1 MTKKLS
7 LTLKPEACKGC
18 PWYGDGTGFAAD
30 EINEGAAI
38 TFMGARP
45 DEAAEVSGQP
55 FTGRTGKM
63 IEANIGKYG
72 LRRSDANWCNVTRCR
87 YKHSNDKPASYY
99 DAALFCGN
107 AHGRPDFSRAK
118 VVVPL
123 DDEALMMVAG
133 LNDVEIWRGS
143 PIVPDAGLARGQFV
157 LPTVHPS
164 AIFSKPRLRSASKG
178 DFGRIYTAS
187 RFGAAA
193 FRYADDFL
201 PAQDPD
207 AFIDNFSTLAASP
220 EATIVLDIETNKAK
234 PIDAKLRIFGIGWAA
249 NKATNVAWEA
259 LSDANCNHLK
269 RLVQEAKCRFVTA
282 TPFDYTVLSKYGFK
296 FNWDRCHD
304 LTLLHSRFDIEL
316 PHTVAFIASTWT
328 YRKFW
333 KWLSDSEPYYYNCLD
348 CAAEWEA
355 FAKLEAHC
363 KARDQEVLTCYE
375 DDRAQIR
382 TAVHVHLAGM
392 PQDHET
398 FKSEKK
404 LYEVLRDDLQT
415 KLVAA
420 FEKPK
425 GEAPPA
431 CPVHKRYSGKTSLKL
446 RKNETTICTGCASM
460 RDFWLA
466 SRPLKLRSHKQM
478 MALLESEG
486 KKIPYSRKHKRV
498 SFDKA
503 AVKSIATT
511 YQDTRLFSLLEF
523 RKQDKVATTY
533 FKEAKVS
540 QKTNRVHASYHMHSA
555 MHRWHS
561 TDPNQQQVLKPQRI
575 VTEKTSAEEAAR
587 LAALVTS
594 AGLAINLYEPH
605 GPRRAYVTGPGRT
618 FLAFD
623 ADGLHYRIAGVLSG
637 DPFISTTLE
646 RYDREARSEYKPHIV
661 NCCALFKVSTDQA
674 IQWMHDEASQYT
686 FAKNFIYM
694 LLNGGDTMALLQAA
708 VSAKLD
714 LDFKE
719 TERLKNNWL
728 ESAWKFRDW
737 RAGLLQQAE
746 ATGAITL
753 YRGRRRRYYG
763 LRWKDGKWN
772 TGPEEIK
779 AIYNH
784 PLLGTEV
791 SYVNPRLTKVMDFVE
806 ANEGWLLVLLSHDGF
821 MLEGLEGE
829 SLKQAEAQLMPVL
842 TAPMLL
848 GPGKVLKVPW
858 TAKTGNC
865 WATLDTLSLT
875 DV

>member
-1 MTKKLS
+1 MTRKLK
-7 LTLKPEACKGC
+7 LTQKPPECVGC
-18 PWYGDGTGFAAD
+18 PWYSDGTGFAAD
-30 EINEGAAI
+30 ELHEGASI

-45 DEAAEVSGQP
+45 DEAAEVSGVP

-87 YKHSNDKPASYY
+87 YLHTNDKPASYY

-107 AHGRPDFSRAK
+107 AYKRPDFSTSK

-133 LNDVEIWRGS
+133 LNDVEVWRGS
-143 PIVPDAGLARGQFV
+143 PIVPDSGLGSGQFV

-187 RFGAAA
+187 RFGAKA
-193 FRYADDFL
+193 FEYNDSFL
-201 PAQDPD
+201 LGQDPNT
-207 AFIDNFSTLAASP
+207 FLDNFSALASSP
-220 EATIVLDIETNKAK
+220 ESTIVLDVETNRAK
-234 PIDAKLRIFGIGWAA
+234 PIDAKLRIFGIGWAQ
-249 NKATNVAWEA
+249 NKAANVAWEV
-259 LSDANCNHLK
+259 LNEDQCR
-269 RLVQEAKCRFVTA
+269 RLRNIVSTAKCRFVTA
-282 TPFDYTVLSKYGFK
+282 TPFDYTVLTKCGFR
-296 FNWDRCHD
+296 FNWENCHD

-355 FAKLEAHC
+355 FIKIEAHC

-392 PQDHET
+392 LQDPET
-398 FKSEKK
+398 FKVEKK
-404 LYEVLRDDLQT
+404 LYEVLRDDLET
-415 KLVAA
+415 HLVAA

-425 GEAPPA
+425 GEAPPS
-431 CPVHKRYSGKTSLKL
+431 CPTHRRFSGKGPLKL
-446 RKNETTICTGCASM
+446 RKNETSICENCA
-460 RDFWLA
+460 RIRTYCIA
-466 SRPLKLRSHKQM
+466 TKPLKLRSHKQM
-478 MALLESEG
+478 MALLTSEG

-503 AVKSIATT
+503 AVKNIATT
-511 YQDTRLFSLLEF
+511 YQDSRLFRLLDF
-523 RKQDKVATTY
+523 RQRDKVANTY
-533 FKEAKVS
+533 FSEAKVS
-540 QKTNRVHASYHMHSA
+540 STGRVHANYHMHGA

-575 VTEKTSAEEAAR
+575 VTEKTPPEEGTR
-587 LAALVTS
+587 LTALVAAS
-594 AGLAINLYEPH
+594 GLSVNLSEPH
-605 GPRRAYVTGPGRT
+605 GPRRAFIAGPGRT

-637 DPFISTTLE
+637 DSFISDTLE
-646 RYDREARSEYKPHIV
+646 RYDREQKPELKPHIV
-661 NCCALFKVSTDQA
+661 NCCALFKVSTDEA
-674 IQWMHDEASQYT
+674 IQWMHEEAPQYT
-686 FAKNFIYM
+686 FSKNFIYM

-708 VSAKLD
+708 VNAKLD

-719 TERLKNNWL
+719 TDYLKNNWL
-728 ESAWKFRDW
+728 ERAWKFRDW
-737 RAGLLQQAE
+737 RSGLVRQAE

-763 LRWKDGKWN
+763 LRWKNGKWN
-772 TGPEEIK
+772 AGPEEIK

-784 PLLGTEV
+784 PLLGTEA
-791 SYVNPRLTKVMDFVE
+791 SYINPRLSKVMDYVE
-806 ANEGWLLVLLSHDGF
+806 EHPEWLLPLLSHDGF
-821 MLEGLEGE
+821 MLEGPE
-829 SLKQAEAQLMPVL
+829 SETPHATSVL
-842 TAPMLL
+842 YPEMCKAWTL
-848 GPGKVLKVPW
+848 GLGKSLVVPW

-865 WATLDTLSLT
+865 WATLTEL
-875 DV
+875 